1 MLNAAARLIMLS
13 RKCDHITPLLYE
25 LQWLPV
31 DQRIAFKLLLYTFKV
46 VNGMAP
52 SYLCDLIEP
61 YIPARALRSAGKLL
75 LRQPTYRLKTY
86 MYGSRSFSIC
96 APRLWNSLPVDIRK
110 TSTITEF
117 KSKLNTFLFRQTFNE
132 F

>member
-31 DQRIAFKLLLYTFKV
+31 DQRIAYKLLLYTFKV

-61 YIPARALRSAGKLL
+61 YISARALRSADKLL
-75 LRQPTYRLKTY
+75 LIQPTYS
-86 MYGSRSFSIC
+86 MV
-96 APRLWNSLPVDIRK
+96 PRLWNSLPVDIRK